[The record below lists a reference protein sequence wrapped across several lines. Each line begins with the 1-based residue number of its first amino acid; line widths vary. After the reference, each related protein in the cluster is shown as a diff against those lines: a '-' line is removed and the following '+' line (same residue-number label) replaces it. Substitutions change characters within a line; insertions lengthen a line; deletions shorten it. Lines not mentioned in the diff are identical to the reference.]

1 MTAWHRGITAEQWRA
16 LIAAKLGWVLDAM
29 DFLLYVMAL
38 GHLKAYF
45 GFDDGTAGLL
55 GTITLLVSAF
65 GGLLFGVIA
74 DRFGRARALTWTIL
88 IFSLCSLGAAS
99 SQTLIQL
106 LVWRLLL
113 GIGMGGE
120 WASGA
125 ALVSETWPTE
135 HRSKAVAIMQ
145 SGWALGYI
153 LAAILAAL
161 ILDVLPLGEEAW
173 RWLFVAGVLPAFF
186 TLWIRRRVSEPAVWL
201 RRSKSAAP
209 RANPFA
215 VLFGPALRR
224 RTVLAIVLTACVQF
238 GYWGLFF
245 WLPSFLA
252 RPIEDGG
259 AGMTILRSAAW
270 IIPMQVGA
278 YLGYLSFGFIADWI
292 GRRRAFILF
301 LTAVAILVP
310 IYGQLARSP
319 FSLML
324 LGPMIGFAGHGYFSV
339 FGAFLAELFPTEARA
354 TGLGLAYNGGRA
366 LGALAPFTIGVLAT
380 LPQVGI
386 GSALG
391 LTSAFFLAGALL
403 MLAFPDT
410 SRQSLE

>member
-1 MTAWHRGITAEQWRA
+1 MI
-16 LIAAKLGWVLDAM
+16 
-29 DFLLYVMAL
+29 
-38 GHLKAYF
+38 
-45 GFDDGTAGLL
+45 
-55 GTITLLVSAF
+55 
-65 GGLLFGVIA
+65 
-74 DRFGRARALTWTIL
+74 
-88 IFSLCSLGAAS
+88 
-99 SQTLIQL
+99 
-106 LVWRLLL
+106 
-113 GIGMGGE
+113 
-120 WASGA
+120 
-125 ALVSETWPTE
+125 
-135 HRSKAVAIMQ
+135 
-145 SGWALGYI
+145 
-153 LAAILAAL
+153 
-161 ILDVLPLGEEAW
+161 
-173 RWLFVAGVLPAFF
+173 
-186 TLWIRRRVSEPAVWL
+186 
-201 RRSKSAAP
+201 
-209 RANPFA
+209 
-215 VLFGPALRR
+215 
-224 RTVLAIVLTACVQF
+224 AIVLTACVQF

-259 AGMTILRSAAW
+259 AGMTILRSMAW

-319 FSLML
+319 LSLML
-324 LGPMIGFAGHGYFSV
+324 LGPVIGFAGHGYFSV

-386 GSALG
+386 GTALG

-410 SRQSLE
+410 SRQPLE